1 MFRIRHLA
9 ACIACMVALLSQ
21 PVSAE
26 TRREVVYYGDH
37 SVSLP
42 SRVTRVATN
51 WEAQNSILAMLGY
64 GDRIVATTRIAHSMP
79 LMRKFVPTIQEAAL
93 TTLGDGTVNVEELMV
108 LRPDILFSS
117 RALPEAV
124 SAQLRGAGIAVASF
138 RSNSLDALVERVSI
152 TGEMLGPD
160 ASEIARKYRRYF
172 DDNRH
177 RVAERLEKVP
187 PDRRVRV
194 YLASGEPLSTSGRPS
209 LNQDW
214 MDLGG
219 AINVAESWFADMP
232 YASGTASLEDI
243 LAANPDVII
252 SMDARDAEQIRASP
266 QWRTSRPCA
275 RAGSPGFRR
284 SRMKN
289 RRKVIISEAFRTAI
303 ACLPIASLS
312 GAGAA
317 YRATQAALR
326 IGLAGLARCPGAD
339 RSGSMPQPGPFQDRK
354 PPGAYSPP

>member
-9 ACIACMVALLSQ
+9 ACIACTIALLSQ

-26 TRREVVYYGDH
+26 TRREVVYYGDQ

-64 GDRIVATTRIAHSMP
+64 GDRIVATTRIARSMP
-79 LMRKFVPTIQEAAL
+79 LMQKFVPTIHDAAL

-138 RSNSLDALVERVSI
+138 RSNSLDALVERVAI

-160 ASEIARKYRRYF
+160 ASEIARKYRHYF
-172 DDNRH
+172 DDNRR

-194 YLASGEPLSTSGRPS
+194 YLASGEPLATSGRPS

-219 AINVAESWFADMP
+219 AINVAESWFGDMP

-243 LAANPDVII
+243 LAANPAVII
-252 SMDARDAEQIRASP
+252 SMDARDAEEIRASP
-266 QWRTSRPCA
+266 QWRNVKAVREGRVYANPRGLFWWCRETSEEALQFLWLATTLYPEVFADIDMREET
-275 RAGSPGFRR
+275 RR
-284 SRMKN
+284 
-289 RRKVIISEAFRTAI
+289 F
-303 ACLPIASLS
+303 
-312 GAGAA
+312 
-317 YRATQAALR
+317 YRDFYR
-326 IGLAGLARCPGAD
+326 IDLTDAEITEFLNPT
-339 RSGSMPQPGPFQDRK
+339 
-354 PPGAYSPP
+354 Y